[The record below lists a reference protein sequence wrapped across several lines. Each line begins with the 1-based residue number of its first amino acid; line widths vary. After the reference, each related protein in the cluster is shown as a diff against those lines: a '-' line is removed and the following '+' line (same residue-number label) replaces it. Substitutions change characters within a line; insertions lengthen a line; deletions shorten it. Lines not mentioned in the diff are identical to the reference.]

1 MANNLLVQQ
10 TEAEENVPS
19 SSTADKS
26 QSSSRPSSSLKASV
40 WAMNLLLLF
49 IVTGCLVLSKLMIV
63 ERIGNIDLTVD
74 IVLNTAADKNSSNNT
89 NNNSTRVYR
98 DRELE
103 LKSVVNTYWQI
114 LIIMMVPNI
123 LCCIQSA
130 VGGHLTQSSSHPWPR
145 KSALLTVSNNSE
157 NCYMYCNYD

>member
-10 TEAEENVPS
+10 NDTDIEAEENVPS
-19 SSTADKS
+19 SSTAT
-26 QSSSRPSSSLKASV
+26 SRPSSSLKASV
-40 WAMNLLLLF
+40 WVMNLLLLF

-74 IVLNTAADKNSSNNT
+74 IVSNTAADKNSSNNT
-89 NNNSTRVYR
+89 NTNRTRVYR

-114 LIIMMVPNI
+114 LIIMMVPNV

-145 KSALLTVSNNSE
+145 KSALLTVSNI
-157 NCYMYCNYD
+157 